1 MATLGKRHSTFAG
14 GATRPSRVAH
24 AVAVGDA
31 GSREAA
37 SVNERLPQ
45 RTFGYEPA
53 LDGLRGIAVAL
64 VVSFHAFGIPRDGFL
79 GVDLFFVLSGFLIT
93 SLLLGE
99 QELRG
104 RISLSG
110 FYVRR
115 ALRLLP
121 ALFAFLAVSFAVQII
136 AAGVRHDLARAVVL
150 DLVRDGAVAAFYVS
164 NFVLA
169 GGGVD
174 ALPAG
179 LSHLWSLAAE
189 EQFYLLW
196 PVLLVCGLARH
207 RRWAGIVLMAAIA
220 VVALRQFQLVLSG
233 VPSHRLGFGPDT
245 RSGSILIGCLFALL
259 RANEHG
265 ARRLASFARVALP
278 FALVLAYVIA
288 VANLGRTLFG
298 GPLTLFGLC
307 AAVIIV
313 AVLDERC
320 VLRRWLSQRPLVYLG
335 RLSYSLYL
343 WHLPIFTALGVALVG
358 ASGAAGAPRAA
369 AAVAAS
375 LVAAALSYH
384 FVETPFLRRKRQ
396 RQTPELAT
404 HRARTTPVP
413 NARAATEAVT

>member
-1 MATLGKRHSTFAG
+1 MVT
-14 GATRPSRVAH
+14 
-24 AVAVGDA
+24 
-31 GSREAA
+31 
-37 SVNERLPQ
+37 
-45 RTFGYEPA
+45 
-53 LDGLRGIAVAL
+53 
-64 VVSFHAFGIPRDGFL
+64 FHAFGIPRGGFL

-99 QELRG
+99 QASRG
-104 RISLSG
+104 RISLSN

-121 ALFAFLAVSFAVQII
+121 ALLAFLAVSLTVQII

-150 DLVRDGAVAAFYVS
+150 DQLRNCAVAAFYVS

-174 ALPAG
+174 VLPAG

-196 PVLLVCGLARH
+196 PLLLVCGLARR
-207 RRWAGIVLMAAIA
+207 RRWAGIVLTVAIA
-220 VVALRQFQLVLSG
+220 FVALRQFQLVLSG

-245 RSGSILIGCLFALL
+245 RSGSILIGCLFAVL
-259 RANEHG
+259 RANERG

-278 FALVLAYVIA
+278 LALVLAYLVI
-288 VANLGRTLFG
+288 VANLGRTLFV

-307 AAVIIV
+307 AGVVIV

-320 VLRRWLSQRPLVYLG
+320 SLRRWLSRRPLVYLG

-358 ASGAAGAPRAA
+358 ANGAAGAPRAA

-396 RQTPELAT
+396 RQSPDFAP
-404 HRARTTPVP
+404 HRARMTPVS